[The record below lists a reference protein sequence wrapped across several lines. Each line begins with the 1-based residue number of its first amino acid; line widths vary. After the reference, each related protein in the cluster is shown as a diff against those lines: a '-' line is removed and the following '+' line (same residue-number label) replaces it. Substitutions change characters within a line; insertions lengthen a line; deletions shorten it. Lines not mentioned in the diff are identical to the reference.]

1 MFLQY
6 LTPREQKVWSLNT
19 PVITAGPA
27 QPGRSAAL
35 ILFQGNLIVNLIAAP
50 MVVIIPE
57 YVFIVLPTKTWQG
70 LISSLIESDFIR
82 GLMFCFFHRAIR
94 DTGQFAQRPTPS

>member
-1 MFLQY
+1 MFTPKNVAPRKGY
-6 LTPREQKVWSLNT
+6 ENVFAMLTPQEQKVWLLNT

-27 QPGRSAAL
+27 QPGHSAAL

-50 MVVIIPE
+50 MVVIIAE

-70 LISSLIESDFIR
+70 LISSLIESDFI
-82 GLMFCFFHRAIR
+82 
-94 DTGQFAQRPTPS
+94 QV

>member
-1 MFLQY
+1 MKHAEVLVCLCLHLKMLLPEKGYENVFAI
-6 LTPREQKVWSLNT
+6 LNTSGTKGVVAKHT

-70 LISSLIESDFIR
+70 LISS
-82 GLMFCFFHRAIR
+82 
-94 DTGQFAQRPTPS
+94 